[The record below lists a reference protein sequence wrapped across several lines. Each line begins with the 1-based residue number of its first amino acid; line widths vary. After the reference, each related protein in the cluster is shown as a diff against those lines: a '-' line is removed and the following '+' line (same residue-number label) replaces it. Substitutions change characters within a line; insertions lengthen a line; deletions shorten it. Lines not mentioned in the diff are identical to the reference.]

1 MALSDLFFSDNYSS
15 IASHYPTLSF
25 MNNLDRI
32 LLYNCGEPDMVS
44 EWVTKNRFDPEYLP
58 VMEEKLFFEGEEKK
72 RSITNYIVLLT
83 LATIIATYGVISGS
97 TATVIGAMIIAPL
110 MTPIMAAT
118 LAMVLG
124 RGGRIKRSILVVTF
138 SVLYVIGLA
147 MLLSLFI
154 SPIVIGF
161 GSNPEIISRVSP
173 NLLALF
179 VALAS
184 GAAGAFAIS
193 REDVGDTLPGV
204 AIAISLVPP
213 LSVVGISLSKLHWG
227 DASGAFILFLTNF
240 LAIILAGGAVLWL
253 SGVSISRITP
263 QRDTNRKRAFELA
276 ILATIIVAVILG
288 FNGYRTLEQ
297 ERDIALANTE
307 VTTWLEGTSYT
318 ITRLTLNFQPRDILL
333 NGPAHVT
340 IYIAGSGELDSIDEL
355 AKNIEDALGYPV
367 TIQLDVLPTQVNY
380 YPKLLRKAAAG

>member
-1 MALSDLFFSDNYSS
+1 
-15 IASHYPTLSF
+15 
-25 MNNLDRI
+25 
-32 LLYNCGEPDMVS
+32 
-44 EWVTKNRFDPEYLP
+44 
-58 VMEEKLFFEGEEKK
+58 
-72 RSITNYIVLLT
+72 
-83 LATIIATYGVISGS
+83 
-97 TATVIGAMIIAPL
+97 
-110 MTPIMAAT
+110 
-118 LAMVLG
+118 AMVLG
-124 RGGRIKRSILVVTF
+124 RAARIKRSILVVTF
-138 SVLYVIGLA
+138 SALYVIGLA
-147 MLLSLFI
+147 LLLSLFI

-227 DASGAFILFLTNF
+227 DASGAFVLFLTNF

-263 QRDTNRKRAFELA
+263 QRDANRKRAFEVA
-276 ILATIIVAVILG
+276 ILATIIVAIILG

-297 ERDIALANTE
+297 ERDTAFANTA
-307 VTTWLEGTSYT
+307 VTSWIEGTSYT
-318 ITRLTLNFQPRDILL
+318 VTRLTLNFQPRDILL

-340 IYIAGSGELDSIDEL
+340 ISIAGTGELKSIDEL
-355 AKNIEDALGYPV
+355 AKNMEDALGYPV
-367 TIQLDVLPTQVNY
+367 TIQLDVLPTQVKY
-380 YPKLLRKAAAG
+380 YPRLLRQTASG

>member
-1 MALSDLFFSDNYSS
+1 M
-15 IASHYPTLSF
+15 
-25 MNNLDRI
+25 
-32 LLYNCGEPDMVS
+32 DMVS

-58 VMEEKLFFEGEEKK
+58 VMEEKLFFEGEQKK

-124 RGGRIKRSILVVTF
+124 RAARIKRSILVVTF
-138 SVLYVIGLA
+138 SALYVIGLA
-147 MLLSLFI
+147 LLLSLFI

-227 DASGAFILFLTNF
+227 DASGAFVLFLTNF

-263 QRDTNRKRAFELA
+263 QRDANRKRAFEVA
-276 ILATIIVAVILG
+276 ILATIIVAIILG

-297 ERDIALANTE
+297 ERDTAFANTA
-307 VTTWLEGTSYT
+307 VTSWIEGTSYT
-318 ITRLTLNFQPRDILL
+318 VTRLTLNFQPRDILL

-340 IYIAGSGELDSIDEL
+340 ISIAGTGELKSIDEL
-355 AKNIEDALGYPV
+355 AKNMEDALGYPV
-367 TIQLDVLPTQVNY
+367 TIQLDVLPTQVKY
-380 YPKLLRKAAAG
+380 YPRLLRQTASG

>member
-1 MALSDLFFSDNYSS
+1 
-15 IASHYPTLSF
+15 
-25 MNNLDRI
+25 
-32 LLYNCGEPDMVS
+32 MVS

-58 VMEEKLFFEGEEKK
+58 KMEGKLFFEGEGKK
-72 RSITNYIVLLT
+72 RSVTNYTVLLT

-124 RGGRIKRSILVVTF
+124 SGHRIKRSVMVVSL
-138 SVLYVIGLA
+138 SVIYVIGLA
-147 MLLSLFI
+147 VVLSIFI

-161 GSNPEIISRVSP
+161 HSNPEITSRVSP

-193 REDVGDTLPGV
+193 REDVSDTLPGV

-213 LSVVGISLSKLHWG
+213 LSVVGVSLAKMQWG
-227 DASGAFILFLTNF
+227 DAVGALILFLTNF
-240 LAIILAGGAVLWL
+240 LAILLAGGGVLWL
-253 SGVSISRITP
+253 SGVGAHRVTKDHDIH
-263 QRDTNRKRAFELA
+263 RKRAFQVA
-276 ILATIIVAVILG
+276 VLATIVVAILLG

-297 ERDIALANTE
+297 DSDTTIAESTIE
-307 VTTWLEGTSYT
+307 TWLEGTSYT
-318 ITRLTLNFQPRDILL
+318 ISRVTLNYRPDDVLVS
-333 NGPAHVT
+333 GPASAMIVVGG
-340 IYIAGSGELDSIDEL
+340 AGELPAIDQL
-355 AKNIEDALGYPV
+355 ARSLEENLGYPV
-367 TIQLDVLPTQVNY
+367 TIELRVLPEQINY
-380 YPKLLRKAAAG
+380 YPRVVSVTAAGQ